1 MVRMGALTNLLTGK
15 LPKINSSFGVGIS
28 SPMGGP
34 TTSIHE
40 LVWADFFQGELADS
54 TRSAAMQI
62 PAISRA
68 RNVLVSVVA
77 PLPLRA
83 YDAAEVAAAELAGRE
98 PTPLAEQPR
107 WLTATSGPTPTF
119 HRMAWTLDDILFSGA
134 SLWFVKREN
143 GAVVD
148 AARIQRDRW
157 EIDPT
162 NDEILVDSAPVSADQ
177 VLYIAGA
184 DEGLLLKGGP
194 SIRGARAIERAWVG
208 RVQNPLPLIVL
219 HSKENTEVQDDE
231 IDELIDVWSAARTSP
246 TGAVGWLPASLDLE
260 TPGSSGSDDA
270 ALFVGARNA
279 SVLDLA
285 RHTNMPAAVLDGSL
299 SESSL
304 TYSTQEGKQNDFWAF
319 TVPAY
324 TSPIE
329 ARLSQDDVCPEGVAI
344 RFDRTSAIRLPQPV
358 TSPVTDD

>member
-1 MVRMGALTNLLTGK
+1 MGALANLLTGR
-15 LPKINSSFGVGIS
+15 LPKINTSYGVGLS

-34 TTSIHE
+34 ATSIHE
-40 LVWADFFQGELADS
+40 LVWADFFQGEIAES

-83 YDAAEVAAAELAGRE
+83 YDAAEVAQADLEGRD
-98 PTPLAEQPR
+98 PVPLSEQPK
-107 WLTATSGPTPTF
+107 WLTSTSGPTPTF
-119 HRMAWTLDDILFSGA
+119 HRMTWTLDDLLFSGA

-143 GAVVD
+143 GVVVD
-148 AARIQRDRW
+148 AARVQRDRW

-162 NDEILVDSAPVSADQ
+162 NDEILVDSAPVSDDQ
-177 VLYIAGA
+177 VLYIPAV
-184 DEGLLLKGGP
+184 DEGLLMKGGP
-194 SIRGARAIERAWVG
+194 SIKGARAIERAWVG

-219 HSKENTEVQDDE
+219 HGTEDTQIEDDE
-231 IDELIDVWSAARTSP
+231 IDELVDTWSAARTSP
-246 TGAVGWLPASLDLE
+246 TGAVGWLPAGVNLE

-285 RHTNMPAAVLDGSL
+285 RHTNMPAAILDGSM
-299 SESSL
+299 STSTL
-304 TYSTQEGKQNDFWAF
+304 TYSTEEGKQNDFWAF